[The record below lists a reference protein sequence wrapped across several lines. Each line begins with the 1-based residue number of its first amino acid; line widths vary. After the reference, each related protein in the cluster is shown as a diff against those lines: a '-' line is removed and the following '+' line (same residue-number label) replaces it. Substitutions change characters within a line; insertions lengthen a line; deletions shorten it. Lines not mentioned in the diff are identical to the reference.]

1 MTPAPPPAGS
11 LADHVKH
18 AKQLMDKAVEAVKRE
33 FTTVRTGKATTA
45 LLDLVRVEAYGNEMP
60 LTQVASVAAPEP
72 KLLTVQP
79 WDKGLLKAVEKGILA
94 SDLGLT
100 PSNDGNLIRIPI
112 PPLTEERR
120 KELVKV
126 VPDQEDRARFVRRP
140 EARREGSAKDAR
152 RPPQGGGRGGEGQRS
167 GDYGSLMLTG
177 PIPRHV
183 AIIMDGNGRW
193 ASERRLPRPF
203 GHRAGM
209 KAVRE
214 AVEGAIDAGVEVLTL
229 FAFSEENWNRPATE
243 ISALMDLLEEYIA
256 KEVAELK
263 GQGVRVHVLGDRARL
278 TAGGGAAVERVERE
292 TAGGQKLSLNL
303 CISYSS
309 RGEIAR
315 AARLLAEEVL
325 KGTKK
330 LEDIDE
336 EAIRAKLYTAPWGD
350 PDLLIRTSG
359 EQRLSNF
366 LLWQLAYTELYI
378 TPVLWPDFN
387 RRTLV
392 DAILDYQRRDRRFG
406 KVTAS

>member
-1 MTPAPPPAGS
+1 
-11 LADHVKH
+11 
-18 AKQLMDKAVEAVKRE
+18 
-33 FTTVRTGKATTA
+33 
-45 LLDLVRVEAYGNEMP
+45 
-60 LTQVASVAAPEP
+60 
-72 KLLTVQP
+72 
-79 WDKGLLKAVEKGILA
+79 
-94 SDLGLT
+94 
-100 PSNDGNLIRIPI
+100 
-112 PPLTEERR
+112 
-120 KELVKV
+120 
-126 VPDQEDRARFVRRP
+126 
-140 EARREGSAKDAR
+140 
-152 RPPQGGGRGGEGQRS
+152 
-167 GDYGSLMLTG
+167 MLPG

-214 AVEGAIDAGVEVLTL
+214 AVEGAIEAGVEVLTL

-263 GQGVRVHVLGDRARL
+263 GQGVQVHVLGDRSRL
-278 TAGGGAAVERVERE
+278 TGGGRSAVERVESE
-292 TAGGQKLSLNL
+292 TAAGEKLSLNL

-325 KGTKK
+325 KGTKQ

-387 RRTLV
+387 RRTLRE
-392 DAILDYQRRDRRFG
+392 AILDYQRRDRRFG